1 MIFRLRRRTWVVLAA
16 VLATAGAFGV
26 VSRGRRSARKAEAA
40 TEDLAERRRDGRLS
54 LPERGGGNAAL
65 KTARVER
72 AALAGDIQVVGSVSP
87 AEDHFAVVGPSVS
100 GRVVRLHAGVGDQVR
115 KGQVLGEI
123 ESVEAGQAR
132 GDYIAAKA
140 ALGAAEANA
149 VRERE
154 LAERQ
159 ISSNREREVAD
170 AQAVSQKAKMRAALA
185 HLRAIGF
192 DAREVG
198 GLEQEGTEGAL
209 IPLRAPISGTIIK
222 RAVTLGQS
230 VERSTDA
237 FTIADLSR
245 LWVLL
250 DIYEKDLSRVH
261 PGQRVNLRTDA
272 AAGEVFRARVAYV
285 DPVIDEKTRTAHVR
299 IEFENTQGKF
309 RLNQLVTA
317 RIIGDADHTGE
328 PVLAV
333 PRGALQRVDGTL
345 VVFVRKT
352 DGFEKRVV
360 QSGISGG
367 DLIEVRSG
375 LREGEEV
382 AMGGAFLLKSE
393 LLR

>member
-132 GDYIAAKA
+132 GEYIAAKA

-154 LAERQ
+154 LAER
-159 ISSNREREVAD
+159 
-170 AQAVSQKAKMRAALA
+170 
-185 HLRAIGF
+185 
-192 DAREVG
+192 
-198 GLEQEGTEGAL
+198 
-209 IPLRAPISGTIIK
+209 
-222 RAVTLGQS
+222 
-230 VERSTDA
+230 
-237 FTIADLSR
+237 
-245 LWVLL
+245 
-250 DIYEKDLSRVH
+250 
-261 PGQRVNLRTDA
+261 
-272 AAGEVFRARVAYV
+272 
-285 DPVIDEKTRTAHVR
+285 
-299 IEFENTQGKF
+299 
-309 RLNQLVTA
+309 
-317 RIIGDADHTGE
+317 
-328 PVLAV
+328 
-333 PRGALQRVDGTL
+333 
-345 VVFVRKT
+345 
-352 DGFEKRVV
+352 
-360 QSGISGG
+360 
-367 DLIEVRSG
+367 
-375 LREGEEV
+375 
-382 AMGGAFLLKSE
+382 
-393 LLR
+393 